1 MVKITR
7 GHSARGPHH
16 ARKGGG
22 KSLLASLFTL
32 RNTIV
37 LLVTIQ
43 SLRVLLSGSKA
54 VDRSQSQSNPQRPP
68 NSMGL
73 EHKLAESI
81 SGGGVRGTNNG
92 SINIVDNYNHNDN
105 TQKQHKIKAADP
117 KAADHKIFVEHEGV
131 FTLAP
136 GDDPYKE
143 VEKEALHQEP
153 EEGGGTTI
161 EPQKDGDEENP
172 NANENDPQ
180 GGGEDEDEDS
190 KNPEEVAGN
199 DGAAAA
205 AVAHPKSLGEG
216 LNPIVVDKK
225 GTGPMSVGYVKDFV
239 DERKNPIYRNLETPT
254 TDYSSTVAKL
264 VNEKSVIPCRDDT
277 STTTSNTGKANPKCL
292 DSDTPLI
299 AYNSETFPRTW
310 CGQEIKPNA
319 AVVMTEH
326 CTDPIAHLF
335 PTAIPPVTGD
345 HMPPIVIKSTRDK
358 ELQDEDVEKIECNIP
373 CQKEKGFELTDGV
386 NSFIDGETW
395 KITTAESERSNIRLE
410 RTDFM
415 NDHFYSTQ
423 SLWSS
428 IPLSTFEYT
437 LQNRPAVD
445 FDSVKEKAIYLA
457 DDDCSARETKRN
469 RWFESVEEKTPVD
482 SYAHCGHNT
491 EVPEGMT
498 IATAEGR
505 IALMKQYRIVL
516 ALEKTKAKD
525 HITNMVWEALAS
537 GAVPVI
543 LGAENISDRLP
554 PKSFINVNTFKTYG
568 ELGDYVKQVVADE
581 ELWQSYHKWR
591 DDETAIEAVE
601 KQYGFTTAGPTCRMC
616 RWAYAKK
623 YGLGWDHTKQQVR
636 SIPKVPKE
644 DFCITADH
652 ALVSKPFSEHWVTK
666 KHEDESVLEED
677 SEGESCDSL
686 ETEGDIVVGS
696 FKGHRKVYQH
706 DGVTDFV
713 ITEWGTESQDAE
725 TALRLKF
732 PGVRNPD
739 GACFYNTHTLVST
752 EKGSKISSASIQDDL
767 VKVTILAD
775 WDTTIRSSGEG
786 IMELS
791 VGSAES
797 SSTKD
802 DGSAPR
808 RVRVIIEEMSKVHDK
823 MTEFYPSSY
832 CKRMT
837 KDFMDPIGVYFVDS

>member
-7 GHSARGPHH
+7 EHSTRGPHT
-16 ARKGGG
+16 RKGSG
-22 KSLLASLFTL
+22 KSLLVSSFTL
-32 RNTIV
+32 RNTIAF
-37 LLVTIQ
+37 LVAIQ
-43 SLRVLLSGSKA
+43 GLRVLLSGSN
-54 VDRSQSQSNPQRPP
+54 VIERSQQHAQHPIKRL
-68 NSMGL
+68 GL
-73 EHKLAESI
+73 EQNLADSI

-92 SINIVDNYNHNDN
+92 SINNHNDN
-105 TQKQHKIKAADP
+105 KQKQHQKKAA
-117 KAADHKIFVEHEGV
+117 ADDIVIEHEGG
-131 FTLAP
+131 FTLTP
-136 GDDPYKE
+136 GDDPHKE
-143 VEKEALHQEP
+143 VENEALHQEP
-153 EEGGGTTI
+153 EQGGGTTI
-161 EPQKDGDEENP
+161 EPQKDGEEL
-172 NANENDPQ
+172 NANANGKDPQ
-180 GGGEDEDEDS
+180 EGGEGDDEDS
-190 KNPEEVAGN
+190 KDPEEVAGN
-199 DGAAAA
+199 A
-205 AVAHPKSLGEG
+205 AHPKSMGEG

-239 DERKNPIYRNLETPT
+239 EERKNPIFRNLETPA

-264 VNEKSVIPCRDDT
+264 VNEKSVIPCQDDST
-277 STTTSNTGKANPKCL
+277 STTSSNTGKTNLKCL

-319 AVVMTEH
+319 AVIMTEH

-335 PTAIPPVTGD
+335 PTVVPPVTGE
-345 HMPPIVIKSTRDK
+345 HMPPIVIKSTLNK

-373 CQKEKGFELTDGV
+373 CQKEKGFEIIHGV
-386 NSFIDGETW
+386 DSFIDGETW
-395 KITTAESERSNIRLE
+395 KITTFENDRSNVRLE
-410 RTDFM
+410 RSEFK

-428 IPLSTFEYT
+428 IPLSTFVEEQNT
-437 LQNRPAVD
+437 LRNRPAVD
-445 FDSVKEKAIYLA
+445 FNSVKEKAIYLV
-457 DDDCSARETKRN
+457 DDDCSAKETKRN
-469 RWFESVEEKTPVD
+469 RWFEAVQEKTPVD

-498 IATAEGR
+498 IATPEGR

-525 HITNMVWEALAS
+525 HITNFVWEALAS

-554 PKSFINVNTFKTYG
+554 PKSFINANRFQTYG

-581 ELWQSYHKWR
+581 ELWQSYHQWR
-591 DDETAIEAVE
+591 DDEAAIEAVE
-601 KQYGFTTAGPTCRMC
+601 KQYGFTTAGSTCRMC

-644 DFCITADH
+644 DFCATADH
-652 ALVSKPFSEHWVTK
+652 ALVSKPFSELWVTK
-666 KHEDESVLEED
+666 KHEDKSVLEED

-686 ETEGDIVVGS
+686 ETEGDIVVGP

-713 ITEWGTESQDAE
+713 ITEWGAESQDAE
-725 TALRLKF
+725 TVLRLKF
-732 PGVRNPD
+732 PGMRNPD
-739 GACFYNTHTLVST
+739 GACFYNTHTLVSS

-775 WDTTIRSSGEG
+775 WDTTIKSSGEG
-786 IMELS
+786 IMEVS

-837 KDFMDPIGVYFVDS
+837 KDFIDPIGVYFVDS